1 MRRQLS
7 LKPGTYTERVH
18 VDATGI
24 SVKVSAHYPG
34 RSDDR
39 WIFRKRIRKD
49 VDLSHNPREDVRLRY
64 QKSAEV
70 IVVRMT
76 NGRRTEQRVKTMKLL
91 LMVKEGVAGADRE
104 DYQTQGGSTARKAG
118 GKP

>member
-1 MRRQLS
+1 MRRQIS
-7 LKPGTYTERVH
+7 LKPNTYTERVH

-39 WIFRKRIRKD
+39 WIFRKRISLD
-49 VDLSHNPREDVRLRY
+49 VDLSHNPCGDVRLSH

-76 NGRRTEQRVKTMKLL
+76 NGTK
-91 LMVKEGVAGADRE
+91 D
-104 DYQTQGGSTARKAG
+104 
-118 GKP
+118 